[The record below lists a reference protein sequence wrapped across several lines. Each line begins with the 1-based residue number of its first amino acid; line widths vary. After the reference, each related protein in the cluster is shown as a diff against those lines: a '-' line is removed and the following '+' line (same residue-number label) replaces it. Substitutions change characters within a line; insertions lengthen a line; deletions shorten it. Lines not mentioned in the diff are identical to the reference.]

1 MRERKRKLIFIQSL
15 LLIIGI
21 LIIFY
26 TYYNKNNKLNKQIIS
41 RDDQKNIEKKLANEK
56 DSGNVFY
63 DIEYSGIDLGG
74 NRYILKSKEA
84 FNNNQNQEIINM
96 KFVEATFYFKDDT
109 TLFVWSDKGVYNNRT
124 LDMKFEGSVVV
135 NYQES
140 ELYAK
145 NAEYS
150 NLKGFITISEDVLI
164 NDSRGRMVADKLLF
178 DIKKKTL
185 NVQSLSEN
193 KINADIKLK

>member
-1 MRERKRKLIFIQSL
+1 M
-15 LLIIGI
+15 
-21 LIIFY
+21 
-26 TYYNKNNKLNKQIIS
+26 
-41 RDDQKNIEKKLANEK
+41 
-56 DSGNVFY
+56 
-63 DIEYSGIDLGG
+63 
-74 NRYILKSKEA
+74 KSKEA

-96 KFVEATFYFKDDT
+96 KFVEATFYFKDDA
-109 TLFVWSDKGVYNNRT
+109 LLWSDKGVYNNRT

-164 NDSRGRMVADKLLF
+164 NDSRGRMVADKLLL
-178 DIKKKTL
+178 I
-185 NVQSLSEN
+185 
-193 KINADIKLK
+193 